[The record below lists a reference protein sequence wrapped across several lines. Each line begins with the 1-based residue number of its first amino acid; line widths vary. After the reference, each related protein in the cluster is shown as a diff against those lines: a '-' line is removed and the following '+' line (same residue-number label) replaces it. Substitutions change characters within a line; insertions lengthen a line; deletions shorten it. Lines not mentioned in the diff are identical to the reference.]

1 MDVPPTPFVNFV
13 VVGVQKAGTSALF
26 HFLAQHPQVA
36 MPTVK
41 ELHFFDDDR
50 RCWDAPDYRDYHGR
64 FPRRRGC
71 VVGEATPSYIWWPGA
86 LARLA
91 DYNPRLK
98 VIALFRDPVDRAH
111 AHWRMSRARGLDALD
126 FSTAI
131 RAEGRRLDGLAP
143 QAPERRHLS
152 YVARGFYGQQVDR
165 LYDVFPRRQVLMLR
179 KEDLANDHAATLARV
194 FAFLG
199 LPPAKIEPCRI
210 FEGAASEAPAPQ
222 DVAYLAATYAADLA
236 RFALLTGLPVS
247 AWAGGC
253 ARGPAPAD
261 GRCG

>member
-91 DYNPRLK
+91 DYNPRLRTG
-98 VIALFRDPVDRAH
+98 ALGCRAH
-111 AHWRMSRARGLDALD
+111 AVPPLG
-126 FSTAI
+126 F
-131 RAEGRRLDGLAP
+131 RRLELT
-143 QAPERRHLS
+143 ERCPNL
-152 YVARGFYGQQVDR
+152 
-165 LYDVFPRRQVLMLR
+165 
-179 KEDLANDHAATLARV
+179 
-194 FAFLG
+194 
-199 LPPAKIEPCRI
+199 II
-210 FEGAASEAPAPQ
+210 
-222 DVAYLAATYAADLA
+222 
-236 RFALLTGLPVS
+236 
-247 AWAGGC
+247 
-253 ARGPAPAD
+253 
-261 GRCG
+261 